1 MSDDIEQALLK
12 AFRQMT
18 PTARCTLVD
27 FADYLSRRHPVT
39 APPVSD
45 QPLQVPRPSEESVI
59 AAIRRL
65 AKTYPMLDSD
75 SVFSGATTLMT
86 RHVMGQQAAVEV
98 IDELEAMFKACYDNL
113 HRDGK

>member
-1 MSDDIEQALLK
+1 MNDDIEQALLE

-27 FADYLSRRHPVT
+27 FADYLSRRHPVA
-39 APPVSD
+39 APPVSE
-45 QPLQVPRPSEESVI
+45 QPLKVRRPVEESGI

-65 AKTYPMLDSD
+65 GKTYPMLDSD
-75 SVFSGATTLMT
+75 TVFSAATALMT

-98 IDELEAMFKACYDNL
+98 IDELEAMFKARYDDL
-113 HRDGK
+113 HRDA

>member
-18 PTARCTLVD
+18 PTARCTLAD
-27 FADYLSRRHPVT
+27 FADFLSQRHPVVT
-39 APPVSD
+39 TPVSE
-45 QPLQVPRPSEESVI
+45 QPLQVPRPVEESVI

-65 AKTYPMLDSD
+65 ARTYPMLDSD
-75 SVFSGATTLMT
+75 NVFSAATTLMT

-98 IDELEAMFKACYDNL
+98 IDELEVMFKARYDDL
-113 HRDGK
+113 YREE

>member
-18 PTARCTLVD
+18 PPARCTLVD
-27 FADYLSRRHPVT
+27 FAYYLSRRHPV
-39 APPVSD
+39 AALPVSE
-45 QPLQVPRPSEESVI
+45 QPLQVPRPVEESVI

-65 AKTYPMLDSD
+65 ARTYPMLDSD
-75 SVFSGATTLMT
+75 NVFSAATTLMT

-98 IDELEAMFKACYDNL
+98 IDELEVMFKARYDDL
-113 HRDGK
+113 YREE

>member
-27 FADYLSRRHPVT
+27 FADFLSQRHPVVT
-39 APPVSD
+39 TPVSE
-45 QPLQVPRPSEESVI
+45 QPLQVPRPVEESVI

-65 AKTYPMLDSD
+65 ARTYPMLDSD
-75 SVFSGATTLMT
+75 NVFSAATTLMT
-86 RHVMGQQAAVEV
+86 RHVMGQQAAVEE
-98 IDELEAMFKACYDNL
+98 IDELEVMFKARYDDL
-113 HRDGK
+113 YREA

>member
-1 MSDDIEQALLK
+1 MREDIEQTLMK

-27 FADYLSRRHPVT
+27 FADYLSRRHPV
-39 APPVSD
+39 AGPPVSE
-45 QPLQVPRPSEESVI
+45 QPLQVPRPVEESVI

-75 SVFSGATTLMT
+75 NVFSAATTLMT
-86 RHVMGQQAAVEV
+86 RHVMGQRAAVEV
-98 IDELEAMFKACYDNL
+98 IDELEAMFKARYDDL
-113 HRDGK
+113 HRDA

>member
-1 MSDDIEQALLK
+1 MSDDVEQSLLK

-18 PTARCTLVD
+18 PTARSTLID
-27 FADYLSRRHPVT
+27 FAEFLSRRHPVL
-39 APPVSD
+39 APQVSE
-45 QPLQVPRPSEESVI
+45 QPLLVPRPVEESVI

-75 SVFSGATTLMT
+75 KIFSATTTLMT

-98 IDELEAMFKACYDNL
+98 IDELEVMFKARYDDL
-113 HRDGK
+113 YRDA

>member
-1 MSDDIEQALLK
+1 MSYDIEQALLK
-12 AFRQMT
+12 VFRQMT

-27 FADYLSRRHPVT
+27 FADYLSRRHPVVV
-39 APPVSD
+39 PPVSE
-45 QPLQVPRPSEESVI
+45 QPRQVPRPVEESVI

-75 SVFSGATTLMT
+75 NVFSAATTLMT

-98 IDELEAMFKACYDNL
+98 IDELEAMFKARYEAL
-113 HRDGK
+113 HLDA

>member
-1 MSDDIEQALLK
+1 MSDDVEQSLLK

-18 PTARCTLVD
+18 PTARSTLVD
-27 FADYLSRRHPVT
+27 FADFLSQRHPVAAT
-39 APPVSD
+39 PASE
-45 QPLQVPRPSEESVI
+45 QPLQVPRPTEESVI

-75 SVFSGATTLMT
+75 NVFSAATTLMT

-98 IDELEAMFKACYDNL
+98 IDELEVMFKARYDDL
-113 HRDGK
+113 YRDA

>member
-18 PTARCTLVD
+18 PTAQCTLVD
-27 FADYLSRRHPVT
+27 FSDFLSQRYPVVT
-39 APPVSD
+39 TPVSE
-45 QPLQVPRPSEESVI
+45 QPLQVARPVEESVI

-65 AKTYPMLDSD
+65 ARTYPMLDSD
-75 SVFSGATTLMT
+75 NVFSAATTLMT

-98 IDELEAMFKACYDNL
+98 IDELEVMFKARYDDL
-113 HRDGK
+113 HRDA

>member
-27 FADYLSRRHPVT
+27 FADYLSRRHPV
-39 APPVSD
+39 ASPPVPE
-45 QPLQVPRPSEESVI
+45 QPLPVSRPVEESVI

-75 SVFSGATTLMT
+75 NVFSAATTLMT
-86 RHVMGQQAAVEV
+86 RHVMGQQVAGEV
-98 IDELEAMFKACYDNL
+98 IDELEAMFKARYDDL
-113 HRDGK
+113 DRDA

>member
-18 PTARCTLVD
+18 PTAQCTLVD

-39 APPVSD
+39 APLVSD
-45 QPLQVPRPSEESVI
+45 QPLQVPRPVEESVI

-65 AKTYPMLDSD
+65 AETYPMLDRD
-75 SVFSGATTLMT
+75 TVFPAATTLMT
-86 RHVMGQQAAVEV
+86 RHITGQQAAVKV
-98 IDELEAMFKACYDNL
+98 IDELEALFKARYDDL
-113 HRDGK
+113 HRDA